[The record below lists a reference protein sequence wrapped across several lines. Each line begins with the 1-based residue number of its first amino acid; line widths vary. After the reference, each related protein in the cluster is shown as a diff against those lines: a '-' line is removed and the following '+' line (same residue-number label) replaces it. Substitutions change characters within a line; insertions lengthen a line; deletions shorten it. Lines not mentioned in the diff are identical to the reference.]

1 MKMFKLLILIPF
13 ILLMCGC
20 WNYTELNNMSIVTG
34 LSIDKDSDE
43 YKIGLLIA
51 NSKKS
56 ESSTK
61 EGEAQTIVYS
71 GKGKTIS
78 EALKDIDLVSHKR
91 IYLGHLAVIIVSEDI
106 AKDGM
111 EKMLDF
117 LLRYPESIKRFY
129 LAVSKDDKAIDIL
142 KIVTPLQSF
151 PSQTIYL
158 NIKSS
163 SHSQAITTAIPY
175 STFINNLLMKGK
187 NPILPTITI
196 KGDPKKGSE
205 SQSLEKSTPSAELKL
220 DTVAIFKND
229 KLVDF
234 ATDDESRGINLVQ
247 GNINEMIVS
256 AKCDNGSAIAN
267 LNDLKT
273 SMKVNKNNVS
283 ISIKGGAS
291 LQEVTCNINLNE
303 AKEMYEL
310 KKKIEDKL
318 KTLINKGIDIAQ
330 KNKSDI
336 FGFGNLAY
344 KKDPKYYDKIKDI
357 WHEEIFPKI
366 KPKIN
371 INIDLKARGSIKNTI
386 MEDTNE

>member
-1 MKMFKLLILIPF
+1 
-13 ILLMCGC
+13 
-20 WNYTELNNMSIVTG
+20 
-34 LSIDKDSDE
+34 
-43 YKIGLLIA
+43 
-51 NSKKS
+51 
-56 ESSTK
+56 
-61 EGEAQTIVYS
+61 
-71 GKGKTIS
+71 
-78 EALKDIDLVSHKR
+78 
-91 IYLGHLAVIIVSEDI
+91 
-106 AKDGM
+106 
-111 EKMLDF
+111 
-117 LLRYPESIKRFY
+117 
-129 LAVSKDDKAIDIL
+129 
-142 KIVTPLQSF
+142 
-151 PSQTIYL
+151 
-158 NIKSS
+158 
-163 SHSQAITTAIPY
+163 
-175 STFINNLLMKGK
+175 
-187 NPILPTITI
+187 
-196 KGDPKKGSE
+196 
-205 SQSLEKSTPSAELKL
+205 
-220 DTVAIFKND
+220 
-229 KLVDF
+229 
-234 ATDDESRGINLVQ
+234 
-247 GNINEMIVS
+247 MIVS